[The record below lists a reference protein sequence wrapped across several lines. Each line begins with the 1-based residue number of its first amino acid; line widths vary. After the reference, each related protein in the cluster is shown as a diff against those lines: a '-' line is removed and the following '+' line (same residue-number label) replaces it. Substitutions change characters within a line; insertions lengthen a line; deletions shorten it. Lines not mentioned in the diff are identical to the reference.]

1 MLEHLETD
9 PHLPKRVVVI
19 GAGGFVGS
27 AICERLEQ
35 RGIPYLRVTRNEV
48 DLMGDDAAARLAAM
62 LDDSDSVVAVAAI
75 APCKNLSMLQENLK
89 LIDCLCTALS
99 NAPVSHILNISSDAV
114 YADLPLP
121 LTEES
126 CAGPG
131 SLHGIMHLS
140 RELLLREAAGV
151 VPFATL
157 RPTLIYGLRDPHNGY
172 GPNRFRRL
180 AAKGEKIVLF
190 GEGEER
196 RDHVLVDDVAELAV
210 RMLEHRS
217 RGILNA
223 ASGSVVSFRDVA
235 EMVSGH
241 FGKRVEIEGSL
252 RIGPMPHEGYR
263 PFGTKGT
270 RTAFPDFEY
279 IPPDRGFAL
288 VHRQME
294 ELGDG

>member
-1 MLEHLETD
+1 MLEHLETE
-9 PHLPKRVVVI
+9 PHPPKRVVVI
-19 GAGGFVGS
+19 GAGGFVGG

-35 RGIPYLRVTRNEV
+35 RGIPYLPVTRNEV

-62 LDDSDSVVAVAAI
+62 LDDSDSVVAAAAI
-75 APCKNLSMLQENLK
+75 APCKNLSMLLENLK

-99 NAPVSHILNISSDAV
+99 NSPVSHLLNISSDAV
-114 YADLPLP
+114 YADVPLP
-121 LTEES
+121 LTEET
-126 CAGPG
+126 CASPG

-140 RELLLREAAGV
+140 RELLLREAAGT

-180 AAKGEKIVLF
+180 AAKGEHIVLF

-210 RMLEHRS
+210 RMLENRS

-223 ASGSVVSFRDVA
+223 ASGSVVSFRDAA
-235 EMVSGH
+235 EMVSSH
-241 FGKRVEIEGSL
+241 FGNPVEIKSSP

-263 PFGTKGT
+263 PFDTKGT

-279 IPPDRGFAL
+279 TPPDRGFAS